1 MQMIKAIVRPE
12 RAEKVVRSL
21 DEAGFPSMTK
31 MDVFGR
37 GKQKGL
43 TVGDIHYDE
52 LPKVIFLIV
61 AEDEK
66 VDEVVDIVID
76 AAKTGNYGDGKIFV
90 IPVSKAYTISTG
102 KEEL

>member
-52 LPKVIFLIV
+52 LPKVILLIV